1 MYFSP
6 IFVHVPLFVLYC
18 CDLLLGFCLA
28 MIYCP
33 LFMANNNSTLH
44 LALGL
49 NDDIVETLEPEL
61 NPLEFHHAYSLSRD
75 TTLAYNYLYE
85 IWLGL

>member
-1 MYFSP
+1 
-6 IFVHVPLFVLYC
+6 
-18 CDLLLGFCLA
+18 
-28 MIYCP
+28 
-33 LFMANNNSTLH
+33 MANNNSTLH

-49 NDDIVETLEPEL
+49 NDDIVATLEPEL

-85 IWLGL
+85 IWLDYDACLNLLGIVRIVRIVNIAFIVVIVN